1 MCLRWHHQARAFSL
15 WNSMNQSFSLLK
27 GVIVNKQIWL
37 LQIMEEL
44 QRKASKVK
52 INYTGMEIKTKKR
65 ITIQQ
70 IWKYINWH
78 ICSRLEIKIWHV
90 RCEGKL
96 YLWVELQDVKW
107 LCQVRNILT
116 SVHHPSSWFL
126 LHASVSQSLHL
137 RIMAEIISCIF
148 YRLDELLLLNS
159 IRLCTWKGVPMN

>member
-1 MCLRWHHQARAFSL
+1 MYLRWHHQARAFSL
-15 WNSMNQSFSLLK
+15 WNSMYQSFSLLK

-44 QRKASKVK
+44 QRKARKVK
-52 INYTGMEIKTKKR
+52 IYYTGMEIKT
-65 ITIQQ
+65 
-70 IWKYINWH
+70 KYINWH

-116 SVHHPSSWFL
+116 SVHLPSCWFL

-148 YRLDELLLLNS
+148 NRLDELLLLNS